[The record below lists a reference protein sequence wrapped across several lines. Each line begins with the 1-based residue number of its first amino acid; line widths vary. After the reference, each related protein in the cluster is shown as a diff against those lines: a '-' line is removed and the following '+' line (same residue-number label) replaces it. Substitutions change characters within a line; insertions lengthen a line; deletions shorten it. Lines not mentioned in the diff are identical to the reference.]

1 MWRDL
6 GPAIVLG
13 CVLVFASNARAQ
25 ESSLNPVDAS
35 VLIAAPLDEL
45 RVRLAPLPAEE
56 LEGLVVALL
65 EEIRRSSESL
75 AELIVTRRQV
85 HSEGASG
92 DQLAAIDAQA
102 DALVA
107 EKSELV
113 MRANLLLAAVEAKG
127 GDVARERAYVRE
139 NERVRPDW
147 SAESQEALSGAELE
161 QANLRKRV
169 DELVAGVRSEPPV
182 HERAEPWTVPLNELS
197 LELQPLLTTQIEQRI
212 QKWQEILQLE
222 IHKRNRMDTAR
233 DKTTN
238 PAERSLLVE
247 RAAEQQVVVDAVVD
261 RLEVMLVLLQRRGGE
276 VKEYRD
282 YISTATGQQLNLTD
296 PGVLWAQINAW
307 LRSPSGGVKY
317 GLNIVKFVVV
327 LVIFWVL
334 SRALGRVAQ
343 TAVKRLPRASSLL
356 QQFVVGGVTKLTL
369 LVGLVI
375 AATMLGFS
383 MGPVLAV
390 IGAAGLVIG
399 LALQGTLSNFASGI
413 LILAYRPFD
422 VGDVVNVGG
431 VMGKVDA
438 MNLVSTSILTFD
450 NQVMLVPN
458 NQVWNNV
465 ITNMT
470 GRNTRRVDL
479 TFGIGYAD
487 DIAKAHRILEEIVKG
502 HAKVLPE
509 PAPNI
514 RLNALGDNSVNFI
527 VRPWA
532 KTADYWD
539 VYWDLTRAV
548 KERFTAENI
557 NIPFPQRDLHVSGPI
572 EIKFTTD
579 EQTPPALRVESSKIT
594 EAKPRQDAS
603 ADHSNPSEQGL
614 LDAVEPGQV
623 AEGGHGSSGD
633 RGGRGGSNQ
642 DRGKG
647 RPRR

>member
-6 GPAIVLG
+6 GPAVVLG
-13 CVLVFASNARAQ
+13 CVLVFGSSARAQ
-25 ESSLNPVDAS
+25 VSSLTPVDAS
-35 VLIAAPLDEL
+35 VLIAAPVDEL
-45 RVRLAPLPAEE
+45 RVRLAPLPQDE
-56 LEGLVVALL
+56 LQELVVALL
-65 EEIRRSSESL
+65 QEIRRSSESL
-75 AELIVTRRQV
+75 AELIVARRQA
-85 HSEGASG
+85 HSGGATG
-92 DQLAAIDAQA
+92 EQLAAIDAQA
-102 DALVA
+102 DALVT
-107 EKSELV
+107 EKSDLV

-147 SAESQEALSGAELE
+147 SAESLETLSGAELE

-169 DELVAGVRSEPPV
+169 DELVASVRSEPPV
-182 HERAEPWTVPLNELS
+182 HERSEPWTVSLNELI
-197 LELQPLLTTQIEQRI
+197 LELQPLSAAEMEERV

-222 IHKRNRMDTAR
+222 VRKRIRMDIAR
-233 DKTTN
+233 DKTTD
-238 PAERSLLVE
+238 PSERALLVE
-247 RAAEQQVVVDAVVD
+247 RAAEQQVVVDSVVD
-261 RLEVMLVLLQRRGGE
+261 RIEVMLMLLQRRGGD
-276 VKEYRD
+276 VKQYRD
-282 YISTATGQQLNLTD
+282 YITTATGQQLNLTD

-307 LRSPSGGVKY
+307 LRSPTGGVKY
-317 GLNIVKFVVV
+317 GLNIVKFIAV
-327 LVIFWVL
+327 LVIFWML

-369 LVGLVI
+369 IVGLVI

-422 VGDVVNVGG
+422 VGDVVNAGG

-470 GRNTRRVDL
+470 GRHTRRVDL
-479 TFGIGYAD
+479 TFGVGYAD
-487 DIAKAHRILEEIVKG
+487 DIAKAQRILEEIVAG

-509 PAPNI
+509 PAPI
-514 RLNALGDNSVNFI
+514 IKLNALGDNSVNFV
-527 VRPWA
+527 VRPWT
-532 KTADYWD
+532 KTDDYWD
-539 VYWDLTRAV
+539 VYWDLTRQV
-548 KERFTAENI
+548 KERFTAEDI

-579 EQTPPALRVESSKIT
+579 QQTPPALRVESGMIT
-594 EAKPRQDAS
+594 ESKPRQDAS
-603 ADHSNPSEQGL
+603 AEASNPSEQGL
-614 LDAVEPGQV
+614 LDAVEPGHA
-623 AEGGHGSSGD
+623 AETRTESSGD
-633 RGGRGGSNQ
+633 RSGRVGSNQ